1 MTVSERALG
10 LASDRRAD
18 AVRERRAR
26 RTRRVERAGRIQM
39 PKQKRKRTPRRRYS
53 VTLSAERG
61 AEVQLTAGGLGTR
74 VFSLVIVLLA
84 LGSIIRFARSDQ
96 FKVDQITVEGNA
108 MLPAAQIRSL
118 AGIEGQ
124 SIFFLDP
131 MQIKSTLEGTAEVKE
146 ATIKMAWPNRVEVT
160 IDERYPAVE
169 WNDAGRIWWLSVD
182 GVAYVQHGEG
192 RSLIK
197 VQSEQ
202 SYLQV
207 GEDAQAPVV
216 NPALM
221 RSVASLSKQLPEVT
235 SWNFSPVHGLG
246 FIDEHGWQIFF
257 GTSGD
262 IPMKVRIYESIAEK
276 IISDGLQVVMIS
288 VEDSDAPYYATR

>member
-10 LASDRRAD
+10 LVNNRAD
-18 AVRERRAR
+18 TVRERRVR
-26 RTRRVERAGRIQM
+26 RTRRVERAERIQV

-74 VFSLVIVLLA
+74 VFSMFIVILA
-84 LGSIIRFARSDQ
+84 LGSLIRFTRSDQ
-96 FKVDQITVEGNA
+96 FKVGQITVEGNL

-131 MQIKSTLEGTAEVKE
+131 VQIKSVLEEAAEVKE
-146 ATIKMAWPNRVEVT
+146 ATIRMAWPNRIEVHV
-160 IDERYPAVE
+160 DERYPAVE

-192 RSLIK
+192 RDLIK
-197 VQSEQ
+197 VHSEQ
-202 SYLQV
+202 SYLHV
-207 GEDAQAPVV
+207 SDDAQEPVV

-221 RSVASLSKQLPEVT
+221 KAVASLNKQLPEVT
-235 SWNFSPVHGLG
+235 SWNYDQVHGLG
-246 FIDEHGWQIFF
+246 FVDERGWQIYF
-257 GTSGD
+257 GTEGD
-262 IPMKVRIYESIAEK
+262 IPMKVRIYESIVEK
-276 IISDGLQVVMIS
+276 LEADGIQVTMIS
-288 VEDSDAPYYATR
+288 IEDSDAPYYATR